1 MDVNKVVKVCA
12 FNLLNLF
19 KNSLIHFGIA
29 KRFHFFGR
37 LSKPSAQKLSWEDTY
52 REIAA
57 SDEDW
62 SDWDAVFND
71 GLDGDKMKA
80 KIDKFASIAD
90 KNLSTEEIMNLTR
103 E

>member
-1 MDVNKVVKVCA
+1 MSLKV
-12 FNLLNLF
+12 FNLF
-19 KNSLIHFGIA
+19 KNTLLCFGTA
-29 KRFHFFGR
+29 KILQLLGR
-37 LSKPSAQKLSWEDTY
+37 LSKPSAQKLSWKDTY
-52 REIAA
+52 REMAA

-62 SDWDAVFND
+62 SDWDLTVND

>member
-12 FNLLNLF
+12 LNLLNLF
-19 KNSLIHFGIA
+19 KNTPIYFGFA
-29 KRFHFFGR
+29 KRFFLLGR
-37 LSKPSAQKLSWEDTY
+37 LRKPSDKKLSWEDTY
-52 REIAA
+52 LEMAA

-62 SDWDAVFND
+62 SAWDATIND
-71 GLDGDKMKA
+71 GLDGDKLIA
-80 KIDKFASIAD
+80 KIDKFAGIAD

>member
-19 KNSLIHFGIA
+19 KNTLIYFRFA
-29 KRFHFFGR
+29 KRFLLLRR
-37 LSKPSAQKLSWEDTY
+37 LRKPSDQKLSWEDTY
-52 REIAA
+52 REMAA

-62 SDWDAVFND
+62 SDWDLTVND
-71 GLDGDKMKA
+71 GLDGDKMIA
-80 KIDKFASIAD
+80 KIDKFAGIAD